1 MKKIVTLLFLLIIS
15 ISQVKA
21 AHYIVGIVND
31 ARDGTQANGHI
42 ILLWKPSNGIL
53 DNQTDIIGPD
63 GNSGAN
69 NTYMIDCE
77 LLNDPCIVGDTVAVK
92 VINTGDNY
100 VSANATVVVTG
111 AGFDIMPNI
120 TLNSPPNVS
129 LVIVDDSNLIPQNE
143 IDLIP
148 ATTRKVV
155 CNTTIRD
162 EDGEDGIA
170 NVTAVFYDLSS
181 SSPEASDDNNNHYTN
196 SSCVID
202 TAYGDEY
209 EALATCLFDVWYYA
223 NNATWNCNVTATDNQ
238 NLQDSGNDTI
248 IIETLLA
255 LDVPPTIHFGTVNAT
270 YVSDENK
277 TNVTNF
283 GNVPINLTL
292 DGYGTI
298 DGDGLAMNCTLG
310 AIGNISIEYEKYNL
324 TATTPGSL
332 TLQEFEQTYIN
343 LTDTPTVKEFN
354 LAQRQNDTYNEAWN
368 TTYWRIYVPLGVA
381 GTCNGTINFAATQAA
396 GS

>member
-1 MKKIVTLLFLLIIS
+1 MDYLKMETKKNIINIKVMKCITVYLFLILELLLLSFILSIVIDNVTAQNETESVIS
-15 ISQVKA
+15 EL
-21 AHYIVGIVND
+21 IVGNVPPEVISVLIDEGND
-31 ARDGTQANGHI
+31 TAALI
-42 ILLWKPSNGIL
+42 P
-53 DNQTDIIGPD
+53 
-63 GNSGAN
+63 
-69 NTYMIDCE
+69 
-77 LLNDPCIVGDTVAVK
+77 
-92 VINTGDNY
+92 
-100 VSANATVVVTG
+100 NATK
-111 AGFDIMPNI
+111 
-120 TLNSPPNVS
+120 L
-129 LVIVDDSNLIPQNE
+129 
-143 IDLIP
+143 
-148 ATTRKVV
+148 VV
-155 CNTTIRD
+155 CSAVVRD
-162 EDGEDGIA
+162 FNGEGDIA